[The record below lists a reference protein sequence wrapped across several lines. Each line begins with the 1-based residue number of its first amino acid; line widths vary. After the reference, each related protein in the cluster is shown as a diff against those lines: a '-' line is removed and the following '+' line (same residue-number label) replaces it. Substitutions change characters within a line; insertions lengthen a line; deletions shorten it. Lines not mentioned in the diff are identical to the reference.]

1 MNIRVATVA
10 DIDGYMKVRF
20 GVKENVLNDPSLV
33 TEEDNIAYLTDH
45 GRGWVCEI
53 DHKIVGFAIVSLQK
67 RNIWALFVLPEHEG
81 KGIGSKLHG
90 IMLEWYF
97 SQTNET
103 IWLSTDK
110 TSKACKFY
118 KSKGWS
124 QVGDYGNN
132 EFKFEMS
139 QKDWELQNNS
149 NLKYMND
156 NITYGKAKLSDSLR
170 ISLLFKTIYFQTYES
185 KGVTFE
191 FANFVTQRF
200 SPENIEKIIQS
211 EKTDLIVAYIEDNP
225 IGAAQINYDTLCKIR
240 KTPVTELDKLYVL
253 PNYHGKGVGAGLMR
267 QVEEILR
274 AKGIKE
280 VNLIVYIHNQ
290 KAVKFYQK
298 TGFVTLGN
306 FDYQMEENSYVNL
319 VMNKVL

>member
-1 MNIRVATVA
+1 MI
-10 DIDGYMKVRF
+10 
-20 GVKENVLNDPSLV
+20 E
-33 TEEDNIAYLTDH
+33 
-45 GRGWVCEI
+45 
-53 DHKIVGFAIVSLQK
+53 
-67 RNIWALFVLPEHEG
+67 
-81 KGIGSKLHG
+81 
-90 IMLEWYF
+90 
-97 SQTNET
+97 
-103 IWLSTDK
+103 
-110 TSKACKFY
+110 
-118 KSKGWS
+118 
-124 QVGDYGNN
+124 
-132 EFKFEMS
+132 
-139 QKDWELQNNS
+139 
-149 NLKYMND
+149 

-170 ISLLFKTIYFQTYES
+170 ISVLFKTIYVQTYES

-225 IGAAQINYDTLCKIR
+225 IGAAQINYDTICKIR

-253 PNYHGKGVGAGLMR
+253 PNYHGKGVGAGLMT
-267 QVEEILR
+267 QVEEKLK